1 MKEKKKLSTEMLVIV
16 AMMIALHVVLSS
28 FVSINAWNMKIGLAF
43 LPVFITAYLYGPWA
57 AVLVGALGDFLGAIL
72 FPIGPYFPGFTLTC
86 ALTGLVFG
94 LLLYKK
100 QTPAL
105 IAAAVAIDQLVIAC
119 WLTPYWIS
127 ILYGSPY
134 WPLVVS
140 RFLQIGVMIALE
152 FVVILLMSRV
162 MDRAHIKKKYAN
174 R

>member
-1 MKEKKKLSTEMLVIV
+1 MKEKKTLPTQMLVIV
-16 AMMIALHVVLSS
+16 AMMVALHIVLSR

-57 AVLVGALGDFLGAIL
+57 AMIVGGLGDFLGAIL
-72 FPIGPYFPGFTLTC
+72 FPIGPYFPGFTLNC
-86 ALTGLVFG
+86 ALTGLVMG

-105 IAAAVAIDQLVIAC
+105 IAGAVAIDQLGISL
-119 WLTPYWIS
+119 WLTPVWIS

-134 WPLVVS
+134 WPLIVS
-140 RFLQIGVMIALE
+140 RFLQIALMLVIE
-152 FVVILLMSRV
+152 FAVILLMSKV
-162 MDRAHIKKKYAN
+162 MDRAHIKTKYAN